1 MSKSND
7 NPLIRGCCVDRIGER
22 WSGVLTV
29 FTLAGESRFGRQT
42 GMPEYETEQLFTRL
56 MDSQYDCWVEVNR
69 MIQEFHATGKVEVN
83 KYHEACA

>member
-7 NPLIRGCCVDRIGER
+7 NPLIRGCYVDRIGER
-22 WSGVLTV
+22 WSGVLTI
-29 FTLAGESRFGRQT
+29 FT
-42 GMPEYETEQLFTRL
+42 PEHETEQRFTRL